1 LSASDTYTGL
11 VAARV
16 VDWGLAALVAA
27 LVATGVLTLFAGSW
41 DDSWVYATHDA
52 VSAAIVLLVVLKLR
66 RVWPRVR
73 SVARWD
79 GRTTGGVLAAV
90 FVLGAISSGLL
101 WANGATPKVL
111 GYSLLASHDALGAV
125 LVIAVVAHMV
135 ARARRLRARH
145 VADRR
150 QFLAVLGIAAGAFV
164 AWRAQRPVQTL
175 FGMRAARRRF
185 TGSYEADSFAG
196 NAFPTTSWV
205 ADHPRPIDAAT
216 FRLRVHGLVDR
227 EVVLALADLR
237 PAHQLTATL
246 DCTGGFYST
255 QRWHG
260 VRLGEILEL
269 AGVDPAARHVSVAS
283 RTGYRWSFAFEDA
296 RKLLLAT
303 HLGGEPLSHE
313 HGAPLRLVVPG
324 ARGYQWVKWVSRIEL
339 RETPDFGSGASTVWS
354 SFTRAGRG
362 GV

>member
-1 LSASDTYTGL
+1 

-27 LVATGVLTLFAGSW
+27 LVATGLLTLFAGSR
-41 DDSWVYATHDA
+41 DDSWVYASHDV

-66 RVWPRVR
+66 RVWPRIR
-73 SVARWD
+73 TLARWD
-79 GRTTGGVLAAV
+79 GRTIGGVLAAA
-90 FVLGAISSGLL
+90 FVLGALSSGLL
-101 WANGATPKVL
+101 WANGATPKLL

-125 LVIAVVAHMV
+125 LVIAVVAHMAV
-135 ARARRLRARH
+135 RAKRLRGRD

-150 QFLAVLGIAAGAFV
+150 QFLAVVGVAAGSFV
-164 AWRAQRPVQTL
+164 AWRAQRPVQAL

-185 TGSYEADSFAG
+185 TGSYEAASFGG

-205 ADHPRPIDAAT
+205 ADNPRPIDAAT
-216 FRLRVHGLVDR
+216 FRLRVHGLVMN
-227 EVVLALADLR
+227 ELVLPLADLR
-237 PAHQLTATL
+237 PADELIATL

-255 QRWHG
+255 QRWRG
-260 VRLGEILEL
+260 VGLGRILEL
-269 AGVDPAARHVSVAS
+269 AGANRTARHVSVAS
-283 RTGYRWSFAFEDA
+283 RTGYRWSFAIDDA

-324 ARGYQWVKWVSRIEL
+324 ARGYQWVKWVARIEL
-339 RETPDFGSGASTVWS
+339 REGPDFGSGPSTVWS

-362 GV
+362 EA